1 MVSILISVYGAYGLV
16 VRAGSVPFPA
26 EIGSLGE
33 WLWVPAVGLLGI
45 YSVLLFPDGRLPL
58 ERWRYLVWLSE
69 AVILLASAGT
79 ALSPGPLPDLGGL
92 HNPFGLAEHPWV
104 AKALSSVLPLLP
116 LCILASAISL
126 ALRSPRSRGEER
138 EQTKWIAF
146 AALAVAFGYLALW
159 AGEALFEPGPPGS
172 SGRFW
177 ASSRRM
183 P

>member
-1 MVSILISVYGAYGLV
+1 MLSILISVYGAYGLV

-45 YSVLLFPDGRLPL
+45 YSVLLFPDGRLPS

-104 AKALSSVLPLLP
+104 AKALSSVLLLP

-126 ALRSPRSRGEER
+126 ALRLPRSRGEER

-146 AALAVAFGYLALW
+146 AASAVALGYLALW